1 MLNYLNAHSIKIV
14 ELGYIRMAA
23 HISHSGCWKDGSA
36 EKTLQN
42 LILLI
47 LQKTWHGLPV
57 PIPRGSQPSI
67 APVALDPIPSSDLG
81 CHLHTHGA
89 PKHTQMHRNKE

>member
-1 MLNYLNAHSIKIV
+1 MFNYLNAHNMKIV
-14 ELGYIRMAA
+14 ALGYIRMAA

-42 LILLI
+42 LILLV
-47 LQKTWHGLPV
+47 LQKTWRGLPA
-57 PIPRGSQPSI
+57 PTPDGSQPSV
-67 APVALDPIPSSDLG
+67 APVALDLIPSSDLR

-89 PKHTQMHRNKE
+89 PKHMQMHRSKE